1 MPETGNYQ
9 EEDSSETAGGRGAVS
24 NEKSEAGLGEV
35 GIARWMSIW
44 KGRLGDNSR
53 IVFLKGLRVRIG

>member
-24 NEKSEAGLGEV
+24 NEKSEGGLGEA

-44 KGRLGDNSR
+44 RGRLGGNSR
-53 IVFLKGLRVRIG
+53 IVLLKGLRVRIG